1 MSRTYHH
8 LTREE
13 RCCIML
19 RLKDGF
25 SSRAIARELNRSPS
39 TITREIERHRS
50 MLGCADLPY
59 E

>member
-1 MSRTYHH
+1 
-8 LTREE
+8 
-13 RCCIML
+13 ML